1 MKQFYMELIIRLN
14 GGDTMCGGFND
25 ITDDAICFQFKQM
38 DNQIMRYIHMKM
50 SQAGFDEVTVM
61 HGWILGFLYRNRD
74 RNICQ
79 RDIED
84 QFCIA
89 KSTVTN
95 ILKLMEKKGYVI
107 RVSGEHDART
117 KVLHLTA
124 EGEEVHRK
132 TIAKIHSLHDMIEN
146 GITDEERECFY
157 RIIGKIKNNME
168 KNRRKDG

>member
-1 MKQFYMELIIRLN
+1 
-14 GGDTMCGGFND
+14 MCDGYKD

-50 SQAGFDEVTVM
+50 SQIGFDEVTVM
-61 HGWILGFLYRNRD
+61 HGWILGFLYRNSD
-74 RNICQ
+74 RRICQ
-79 RDIED
+79 KDIED
-84 QFCIA
+84 QFSIA

-95 ILKLMEKKGYVI
+95 ILKLMEKKGYVT

-117 KVLHLTA
+117 KELHLTP
-124 EGEEVHRK
+124 EGVKIHKK
-132 TIAKIHSLHDMIEN
+132 TIEQIHLLHDSIEE

-168 KNRRKDG
+168 KNRRKD